1 MLQIK
6 ELSPSSALSLT
17 LSLSMAWLPIAQIH
31 GAYQV
36 CPWTP
41 CPAMPPGA
49 TNTPSQ
55 VHGIAMSVPSHWPS
69 SVSCNRILIA
79 HPALASSPSIWLPL
93 RAFPESPS
101 SLRTSHSLSLA
112 SSLRYS
118 MPEKRRVQTAPI
130 ELRGPS
136 LDLYS
141 PFSPLPELSAFLKP
155 ASQKNSVSAF
165 PLPILS

>member
-1 MLQIK
+1 MPLN
-6 ELSPSSALSLT
+6 
-17 LSLSMAWLPIAQIH
+17 SLSCYASRSHQYTFTGSRHCHVCAQALAFLCH
-31 GAYQV
+31 
-36 CPWTP
+36 
-41 CPAMPPGA
+41 
-49 TNTPSQ
+49 
-55 VHGIAMSVPSHWPS
+55 
-69 SVSCNRILIA
+69 VSCNRILIA

-101 SLRTSHSLSLA
+101 SLRPSHSPSLA